1 MCLLQDQLKLKAMN
15 QDDHIQLQCMNK
27 KCQYSNWGHNTGKS
41 IYVSLEAFRD
51 NIHFC
56 PLCQHPLVSEVDVA
70 VFSLLIETGITTQDF
85 R

>member
-1 MCLLQDQLKLKAMN
+1 MSLLPEPAKTYNMDGA
-15 QDDHIQLQCMNK
+15 DHIKLQCINK
-27 KCQYSNWGHNTGKS
+27 KCQYSSCGHNADRS
-41 IYVSLEAFRD
+41 IYVSVKVFRD
-51 NIHFC
+51 NVHFC

>member
-1 MCLLQDQLKLKAMN
+1 MDQDSHIELRCINKSCLYGQTD
-15 QDDHIQLQCMNK
+15 
-27 KCQYSNWGHNTGKS
+27 KS
-41 IYVSLEAFRD
+41 IYVSLEIFRD

-70 VFSLLIETGITTQDF
+70 VFSLLIGTGITIQAF

>member
-1 MCLLQDQLKLKAMN
+1 MDEG
-15 QDDHIQLQCMNK
+15 DHIQLQCINK
-27 KCQYSNWGHNTGKS
+27 KCQYSSCGHNSSKS

>member
-1 MCLLQDQLKLKAMN
+1 MDEC
-15 QDDHIQLQCMNK
+15 DHIKLQCINK
-27 KCQYSNWGHNTGKS
+27 KCQYSSCGRNANKS

-56 PLCQHPLVSEVDVA
+56 PLCQHPLVSEVDVV
-70 VFSLLIETGITTQDF
+70 VFSLLLETGITTQDF

>member
-1 MCLLQDQLKLKAMN
+1 MN
-15 QDDHIQLQCMNK
+15 EGDHIELRCINK
-27 KCQYSNWGHNTGKS
+27 KCLYGHSEKS
-41 IYVSLEAFRD
+41 IYVSLEMFRD

>member
-1 MCLLQDQLKLKAMN
+1 MQSDY
-15 QDDHIQLQCMNK
+15 IQLQCLNK
-27 KCQYSNWGHNTGKS
+27 KCLYSKNDHS